1 MKLPKFLS
9 VSVLALVTVTACNSS
24 ILSNSNTT
32 IDTVT
37 AELNKQT
44 NLGLQY
50 AQKMPGIAG
59 GNIEGGEVG
68 NFPNGDASVMVFRY
82 SSPDGAKNFE
92 KVATNNCQS
101 VVVKGLF
108 LFCFMND
115 NPVLKKAVN
124 AL

>member
-68 NFPNGDASVMVFRY
+68 NFPNGDASVMVFQ
-82 SSPDGAKNFE
+82 E
-92 KVATNNCQS
+92 
-101 VVVKGLF
+101 
-108 LFCFMND
+108 
-115 NPVLKKAVN
+115 NPNVLNETENMAQKSCKFQG
-124 AL
+124 